1 MTTNPTPSIGSIA
14 KTAETVVEDVL
25 KVEPT
30 VATIAGMFVPGAA
43 PIVAVVQPAIMAA
56 APFIENALNELA
68 AGNGG
73 NALEAFIQLLQHI
86 SPNQPNSPILTP
98 APQPAGM

>member
-1 MTTNPTPSIGSIA
+1 MADIASVA

-30 VATIAGMFVPGAA
+30 IATIAGMFIPGAS
-43 PIVAVVQPAIMAA
+43 PVVAVVQPAVLAA
-56 APFIENALNELA
+56 APFVENALNAIA

-73 NALEAFIQLLQHI
+73 AALSAFIELLQHI
-86 SPNQPNSPILTP
+86 TPGKPNSATLTP
-98 APQPAGM
+98 SASAQGSG